1 MNIKNIGGVHDN
13 GSPRLQIGMG
23 NNNGSIIEYNTDLQ
37 MITIT
42 DSTSGAVLPLLAP
55 TASPY
60 TFRGQYASYTALTN
74 AVTSGAITP
83 AAGDAYSIISAGGTD
98 ANGTT
103 ITALCTVAYGN
114 GKWYVIGK

>member
-23 NNNGSIIEYNTDLQ
+23 KNNGFIIEYNTDLK

-42 DSTSGAVLPLLAP
+42 DSTSGAVLPILAP

-83 AAGDAYSIISAGGTD
+83 AAGDVGTGVPPRFAPILNVPIEGAGAGATAGLGT
-98 ANGTT
+98 AP
-103 ITALCTVAYGN
+103 
-114 GKWYVIGK
+114 